1 MTFEELKNYAIVVC
15 EDFPH
20 RSADVLDIMEGCKET
35 IESFDSSDP
44 DYAATVQ
51 TELRVAELNIQD
63 VVNEEEPDDHEEP
76 DYDEQG

>member
-20 RSADVLDIMEGCKET
+20 RSADILEIMNDCKET

-44 DYAATVQ
+44 DYYAAAVQ
-51 TELRVAELNIQD
+51 TEIRVAELNIQD

-76 DYDEQG
+76 DFDL